1 MDYEPLRPKDYFE
14 FGTAWHAAMEAW
26 YNPKLWDE
34 KGGGSEQEA
43 RHAFHATNASQHEQL
58 EEFGYGGP
66 DLDEEFNQRHDLGQ
80 GMLNYFFGWSRLHD
94 DFEPI
99 TVEHEFEVPL
109 GSWCDSS
116 VTLYPKH
123 MGNVDALNDEHPHCN
138 PEWHHDVVYQGR
150 IDGFVRDFGGNYWIL
165 EHKTASKEGGTN
177 WLAMDPQTGSYIWA
191 FQKMLN
197 VPILGVIRTVAYKR
211 VAERPRVL
219 KDGSISTDK
228 RQSTTAGLFLEAV
241 QEAYPFQPAHQTIAD
256 VPKYLDYHSFLAN
269 PDVAPKFVERHQL
282 QRNPDEVENIGFEIA
297 MDAEDMLSNPNIT
310 RSVSPMNCNPCA
322 FYGTCLAKWENKDW
336 KIILESEFV
345 KRSAE

>member
-1 MDYEPLRPKDYFE
+1 MNYEPMRPKDYYE

-26 YNPKLWDE
+26 YNPKLWDV
-34 KGGGSEQEA
+34 KDGGPEQEA
-43 RHAFHATNASQHEQL
+43 RHAFHATNASQQKQL

-99 TVEHEFEVPL
+99 TVEHEFEVPIL
-109 GSWCDSS
+109 
-116 VTLYPKH
+116 VPKDY
-123 MGNVDALNDEHPHCN
+123 VALDPFLVNDVGQLWWYDGTGHTIQ
-138 PEWHHDVVYQGR
+138 VFYQGR
-150 IDGFVRDFGGNYWIL
+150 IDGLVRDFGGNYWIL

-177 WLAMDPQTGSYIWA
+177 WLAMEPQTGSYIHS
-191 FQKMLN
+191 FQKMLD

-211 VAERPRVL
+211 VAGRPRAL
-219 KDGSISTDK
+219 KDGSVSTDK

-256 VPKYLDYHSFLAN
+256 TPKYLDYHSFLAN
-269 PDVAPKFVERHQL
+269 PDVAPKFVERQQL
-282 QRNPDEVENIGFEIA
+282 QRNEDEIENIGREIA

-310 RSVSPMNCNPCA
+310 RSVSPMNCNPCP
-322 FYGTCLAKWENKDW
+322 FYGPCLAKWENKDW
-336 KIILESEFV
+336 KIIIESEFV
-345 KRSAE
+345 KRDG